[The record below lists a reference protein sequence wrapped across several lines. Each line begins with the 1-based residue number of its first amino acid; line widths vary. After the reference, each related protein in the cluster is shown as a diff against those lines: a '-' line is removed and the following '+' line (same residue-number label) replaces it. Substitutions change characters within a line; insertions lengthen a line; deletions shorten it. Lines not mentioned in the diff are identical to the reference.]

1 MKSSPMFKHL
11 EVTLIEL
18 EYALADFRDS
28 SACLG
33 ETLGFVGLE
42 LSLVNLKSVTNRV
55 LEAER
60 AVQSVI
66 YGHLDSERYLTS
78 TPIC

>member
-18 EYALADFRDS
+18 EYALADFRGGT
-28 SACLG
+28 ACLG
-33 ETLGFVGLE
+33 ETFGFVGLE
-42 LSLVNLKSVTNRV
+42 LSLVNLHSVTKRV

-60 AVQSVI
+60 AVQSI
-66 YGHLDSERYLTS
+66 IHGQLESERLLTS
-78 TPIC
+78 TPA